1 MGDEQTIR
9 MIRASA
15 SSGDKRKDRGARETH
30 ALSSKER
37 KRLKGKAK
45 KKAASEA
52 AEAPVTNAGVNE

>member
-1 MGDEQTIR
+1 

-30 ALSSKER
+30 ALSSNER
-37 KRLKGKAK
+37 KRLKLKAK